1 MKANPLVQKM
11 DGKSLS
17 VRPTA
22 QVIALRQRDPWNE
35 ASEKQRDVARA
46 RMVIVEKILD
56 MESNGFRSSNMAV
69 ETLLAKAEVG
79 NLHSHL
85 MWAMQTAAKAGR
97 AFPSRSAVFEWLKV
111 VSAGGGRVDLLEQ
124 HKGKVVKEQ
133 PAWWGPALEYYNQ
146 PGSPEMSVVWRQLA
160 EVDGFACTYDQ
171 VRHYLSSVPAMLG
184 RHSPARIGRRLYRLT
199 EKAYIR
205 RCTERALPGDV
216 YVADGYMADI
226 FLFNPVTGKLMW
238 RPELTV
244 CMDLRSRVI
253 PGWRM
258 DEHEGTTAVQNL
270 WAETFAR
277 WNHVPLFLYVDNGS
291 GHKNK
296 LMSDEVTG
304 FYARHNI
311 EVIHAIPGN
320 PHGKGWIERFFV
332 EVKRDFLK
340 MWRPAFYCGD
350 DMSDEA
356 RAETRKQTEK
366 AFKEGRINPPT
377 PQEFAEAFNAWLAR
391 YHQRP
396 HPENKYVTRASL
408 WADLSPLPPHA
419 DLDEMKRQ
427 AVTLTVRRASVKH
440 CKVEYGHP
448 DLHAY
453 NHKEVVLEYD
463 LMDYSV
469 GVIRTLD
476 GRWICNANLI
486 TAIDPIAPNR
496 MAKKRLDREENQ
508 QKRVQRKLDEL
519 KEQAG
524 IFIDADAVASDA
536 QTLLDQTPAQPET
549 IEIDLFNFD

>member
-1 MKANPLVQKM
+1 MATTNPLVQRM
-11 DGKSLS
+11 NDNSPA

-22 QVIALRQRDPWNE
+22 QVIALRQRDPWKE
-35 ASEKQRDVARA
+35 ANDSQRAVATA
-46 RMVIVEKILD
+46 RFDIVNTILD
-56 MESNGFRSSNMAV
+56 MERNGFSANKAI
-69 ETLLAKAEVG
+69 ETLLARAETG
-79 NLHSHL
+79 ALHAYL
-85 MWAMQTAAKAGR
+85 QNAMKTAAKANR
-97 AFPSRSAVFEWLKV
+97 AAPTRSVLFEWLKLV
-111 VSAGGGRVDLLEQ
+111 KAGGGRVDLLEQ
-124 HKGKVVKEQ
+124 HKGRVVTEQ

-146 PGSPEMSVVWRQLA
+146 PSQPEMSVVWRQLA

-171 VRHYLSSVPAMLG
+171 VRNYLSSVPAMLG

-226 FLFNPVTGKLMW
+226 YLVNPIDGKFPW

-244 CMDLRSRVI
+244 AMDLRSRFIV
-253 PGWRM
+253 GWRA

-296 LMSDEVTG
+296 LMSDDMTG

-340 MWRPAFYCGD
+340 AWRPAFYCGD

-356 RAETRKQTEK
+356 RAETLK
-366 AFKEGRINPPT
+366 AVKAGKLQPPT
-377 PQEFAEAFNAWLAR
+377 LMEFADAFNAWIAR
-391 YHQRP
+391 YVQRQ
-396 HPENKYVTRASL
+396 HPEDKSVSRAQV
-408 WADLSPLPPHA
+408 WGELSPLPPHA
-419 DLDEMKRQ
+419 DLLEMKRQ
-427 AVTLTVRRASVKH
+427 AVVLTVKRASITHNKRQ
-440 CKVEYGHP
+440 YGHP

-453 NHKEVVLEYD
+453 NHLQVVLEYD
-463 LMDYSV
+463 LMDNRV
-469 GVIRTLD
+469 AVIRTQD
-476 GRWICNANLI
+476 GRWICDAHLI
-486 TAIDPIAPNR
+486 NAIDAVD
-496 MAKKRLDREENQ
+496 KTRLEERRD
-508 QKRVQRKLDEL
+508 KRVVDQAKRIEKKLDEL
-519 KEQAG
+519 KARAG
-524 IFIDADAVASDA
+524 LVIDADAVASDA
-536 QTLLDQTPAQPET
+536 QTLLDQTPALPEPE

>member
-1 MKANPLVQKM
+1 MRPQNALVQKM
-11 DGKSLS
+11 DTHSLA

-22 QVIALRQRDPWNE
+22 NVIALRQRDPWKE
-35 ASEKQRDVARA
+35 ASESQREVATA
-46 RMVIVEKILD
+46 RLDICHTILD
-56 MESNGFRSSNMAV
+56 MERNGFTANKAV
-69 ETLLAKAEVG
+69 ETLLCKAEVG
-79 NLHSHL
+79 SLHPHL
-85 MWAMQTAAKAGR
+85 KNAMTRAAKAGR
-97 AFPSRSAVFEWLKV
+97 SAPSRSVIFDWLKV
-111 VSAGGGRVDLLEQ
+111 VKSGGGRVDLLEA

-146 PGSPEMSVVWRQLA
+146 PSNPEMSVVWRQLA
-160 EVDGFACTYDQ
+160 EVDGFGCTYDQ

-184 RHSPARIGRRLYRLT
+184 RHSPARIGRKLYRLT

-226 FLFNPVTGKLMW
+226 YLVNPIDGKFPW

-244 CMDLRSRVI
+244 AMDMRSRYIV
-253 PGWRM
+253 GWRA

-296 LMSDEVTG
+296 LMSDDMTG

-340 MWRPAFYCGD
+340 AWRPAFYCGD

-356 RAETRKQTEK
+356 RAQTLSDVRHGK
-366 AFKEGRINPPT
+366 LQPPT
-377 PQEFAEAFNAWLAR
+377 LFEFSAAFNAWIER
-391 YHQRP
+391 YVNRA
-396 HPENKYVTRASL
+396 HPEDKSVTRAALWGQLAPLAPNASL
-408 WADLSPLPPHA
+408 L
-419 DLDEMKRQ
+419 EMKRQ
-427 AVTLTVRRASVKH
+427 AVELTVKRASITHHKRQ
-440 CKVEYGHP
+440 YGHP

-453 NHKEVVLEYD
+453 NHMKVILEYD
-463 LMDYSV
+463 LMDNHV
-469 GVIRTLD
+469 AVIRTQD
-476 GRWICNANLI
+476 GRWICDANLI
-486 TAIDPIAPNR
+486 NAIDAVDTNR
-496 MAKKRLDREENQ
+496 LEERRE
-508 QKRVQRKLDEL
+508 KRVVDQAKRIEKKLDEL
-519 KEQAG
+519 KARAG
-524 IFIDADAVASDA
+524 LVIDADAVASDA
-536 QTLLDQTPAQPET
+536 QTLLDSTPTLPEP
-549 IEIDLFNFD
+549 EIDIDIYNFE